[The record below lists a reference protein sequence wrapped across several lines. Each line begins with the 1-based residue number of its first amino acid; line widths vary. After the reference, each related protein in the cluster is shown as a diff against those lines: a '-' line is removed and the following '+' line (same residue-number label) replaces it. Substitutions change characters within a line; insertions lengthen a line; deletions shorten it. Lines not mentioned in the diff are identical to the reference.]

1 MPDNLHNFY
10 SSHQTRP
17 NPCLAEVTHDHKI
30 FQNRYSTSRHLNFP
44 FERVILLTINSTL
57 TRMDHIYYIP
67 YSIKTVYREPVDID
81 SSKNGQYHP
90 YDLLPR
96 MIWIRIMSKL
106 RIRDVLNMSEMNSSI
121 VRFPNFR
128 KQQSR
133 KSRAVRGIQ
142 DKKLKTTKR
151 TTCQRKSSLEK
162 TLPTRFQNGFQCY

>member
-1 MPDNLHNFY
+1 
-10 SSHQTRP
+10 
-17 NPCLAEVTHDHKI
+17 
-30 FQNRYSTSRHLNFP
+30 
-44 FERVILLTINSTL
+44 
-57 TRMDHIYYIP
+57 MDHIYYIP

-121 VRFPNFR
+121 VRFSNFT
-128 KQQSR
+128 KQLSR

-142 DKKLKTTKR
+142 DKKLKTTER
-151 TTCQRKSSLEK
+151 TTGQRKSSLEK
-162 TLPTRFQNGFQCY
+162 TLPTRFQNGFQYYWKLEQFLSQYRLEILISISKISPPGG